1 MKVGDLVRIKEDALF
16 RYPGDQNHP
25 RVVIRITGK
34 GKLIALYPNRK
45 SFVAADSFEVISE
58 VA

>member
-1 MKVGDLVRIKEDALF
+1 MKVGDLVRVKEDELF
-16 RYPGDQNHP
+16 RYPCDFNEP
-25 RVVIRITGK
+25 RVVIKITGR

-45 SFVAADSFEVISE
+45 RFVAADSFEVISE